1 MANNNIVEMRLNP
14 APLKK
19 IKAGQKKYE
28 LRLYDKKRRKLNKGD
43 FIEFTNTE
51 NDQEQ
56 LMVKVEE
63 LKLFESFEELYGELS
78 LLEFGY
84 SQGDLSTAS
93 PKDMQSYYSKSQQEK
108 YGVVGIRLS
117 LLDSKA

>member
-84 SQGDLSTAS
+84 SQEDLSTAS
-93 PKDMQSYYSKSQQEK
+93 PKDMESYYSQRKQEK